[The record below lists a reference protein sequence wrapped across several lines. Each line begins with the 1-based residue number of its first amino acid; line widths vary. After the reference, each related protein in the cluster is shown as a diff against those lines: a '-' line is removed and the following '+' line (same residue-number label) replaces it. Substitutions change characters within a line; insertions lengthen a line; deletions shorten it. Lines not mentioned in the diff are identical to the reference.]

1 MVSTEYPPMQG
12 GVGRYTAKLIGSL
25 RKAGLEVYVVCNE
38 KGKGDYYGLSPY
50 NKHNSDVISKA
61 VRDSKADIVHIQY
74 EPGLYGLLLDPINPN
89 NTTTTIDSF
98 YHDCRIP
105 IVTTFHSAYNFRQ
118 WMNLATIIEST
129 SNFWRYVSFMT
140 NSWKRILNYNSF
152 INLNREKAVMSKAN
166 IVFSNY
172 LYTLIFGRGGGGNTA
187 VSGINVIYHG
197 AEPSSIHNKEGARSM
212 FSLPQDG
219 RIALAVGFKTAT
231 KGWDIFEKINVPH
244 DWFIVVNS
252 SKNPYNSK
260 ERVDLRFRNDHVLDI
275 QKDLLDEEE
284 LSCLYYAADATILPY
299 RVSSGSGVMFDGLAH
314 GLPFVASDLPF
325 FSEFSSEGLGITVK
339 RKPHTFADGL
349 KALSKDYDAYAKKVN
364 NFKEKLKWDVIAR
377 QHVSLYQQI
386 CEPQVSPTFN

>member
-12 GVGRYTAKLIGSL
+12 GVGRYAGKLVGSL
-25 RKAGLEVYVVCNE
+25 RRAGLEVYVVCNE

-61 VRDSKADIVHIQY
+61 VRDSEADIAHIQY

-98 YHDCRIP
+98 YHDCKIP

-118 WMNLATIIEST
+118 WMNLALITEST
-129 SNFWRYVSFMT
+129 SNFWRYINFMT
-140 NSWKRILNYNSF
+140 NSWKHLLNYNSF
-152 INLNREKAVMSKAN
+152 INLNREKAIVSKAN

-172 LYTLIFGRGGGGNTA
+172 LYTLIFGRAGGSNTA
-187 VSGINVIYHG
+187 ASGINVIYHG
-197 AEPSSIHNKEGARSM
+197 AEPSSTRNKEEARSL

-231 KGWDIFEKINVPH
+231 KGWDILEKISVPH
-244 DWFIVVNS
+244 DWLIVVNP

-260 ERVDLRFRNDHVLDI
+260 ERVDLRFRNDHILDL

-339 RKPHTFADGL
+339 RKPDAFADGL
-349 KALSKDYDAYAKKVN
+349 KALAEEYDAYAKKVN
-364 NFKEKLKWDVIAR
+364 NFKEKLKWDVIAK
-377 QHVSLYQQI
+377 QHASLYQQV
-386 CEPQVSPTFN
+386 CEQVSPTFN

>member
-12 GVGRYTAKLIGSL
+12 GVGRYTAKLVGSL
-25 RKAGLEVYVVCNE
+25 RKAGLEVYVICNE

-50 NKHNSDVISKA
+50 NKHNSDTISKA
-61 VRDSKADIVHIQY
+61 LRDSKADIVHIQY

-89 NTTTTIDSF
+89 NTATTIDSF
-98 YHDCRIP
+98 YHDCKIP

-118 WMNLATIIEST
+118 WMNLALITEST
-129 SNFWRYVSFMT
+129 SNFWRYINFTT
-140 NSWKRILNYNSF
+140 NSWKRLLNYNSF
-152 INLNREKAVMSKAN
+152 INLNREKAAVSKAN

-172 LYTLIFGRGGGGNTA
+172 LYTLIFGRVGSNTA
-187 VSGINVIYHG
+187 ANRIHVIYHG
-197 AEPSSIHNKEGARSM
+197 AEPSSIRNKEGARSM

-231 KGWDIFEKINVPH
+231 KGWDILEKINVPR
-244 DWFIVVNS
+244 DWFIVVNP

-260 ERVDLRFRNDHVLDI
+260 ERVDLGFRNDHVIDL

-339 RKPHTFADGL
+339 RKPDAFADGF
-349 KALSKDYDAYAKKVN
+349 KALAVEYDAYAKKVN
-364 NFKEKLKWDVIAR
+364 NFKQKLNWDVIAR
-377 QHVSLYQQI
+377 QHSSLYQQV
-386 CEPQVSPTFN
+386 CEQVSPTFN